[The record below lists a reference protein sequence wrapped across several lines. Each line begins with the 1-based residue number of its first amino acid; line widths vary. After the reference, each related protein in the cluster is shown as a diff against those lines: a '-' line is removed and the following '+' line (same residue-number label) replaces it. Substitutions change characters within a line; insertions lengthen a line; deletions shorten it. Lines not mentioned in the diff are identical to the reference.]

1 MKKKLLIPFVLL
13 TLALLTLTGA
23 RQAPSPNAAAPC
35 NDSIAAVDKKKDVVE
50 HDPLAD
56 PIEELQTRAQKKME
70 EKNFKELQDSA
81 AELAVVSARMSKEID
96 TGGQY
101 VISIRVLEDLD
112 KIDKLTKKIHSR
124 VK

>member
-1 MKKKLLIPFVLL
+1 MKNKLLVPFVLL
-13 TLALLTLTGA
+13 VLAVVQLWA
-23 RQAPSPNAAAPC
+23 RQTPSQNAANPC
-35 NDSIAAVDKKKDVVE
+35 NDSIAAADKKKEAVE

-56 PIEELQTRAQKKME
+56 PLEELRTRNQKKID

-81 AELAVVSARMSKEID
+81 AELAAVSARMSKEIE

-112 KIDKLTKKIHSR
+112 KAEKLTKKIRGR

>member
-1 MKKKLLIPFVLL
+1 MKNKLLIPIVLL
-13 TLALLTLTGA
+13 VFAGVQLWA
-23 RQAPSPNAAAPC
+23 RQTPSPNSANPC
-35 NDSIAAVDKKKDVVE
+35 NESIATADKKKEVIE

-56 PIEELQTRAQKKME
+56 PLVELRTRNQKKID

-81 AELAVVSARMSKEID
+81 AELAQVSARMSREIEA
-96 TGGQY
+96 GGQY

-112 KIDKLTKKIHSR
+112 KAEKLTKKIRGR

>member
-1 MKKKLLIPFVLL
+1 MKNKLLAPFVLL
-13 TLALLTLTGA
+13 VLAGVQLWA
-23 RQAPSPNAAAPC
+23 RQTPTQNAANPC
-35 NDSIAAVDKKKDVVE
+35 NDSIAAAEKKKEAVE

-56 PIEELQTRAQKKME
+56 PLEELRTRNQKKID

-81 AELAVVSARMSKEID
+81 AELAVVSARMSKEIEES
-96 TGGQY
+96 GQY

-112 KIDKLTKKIHSR
+112 KAEKLTKKIRGR

>member
-1 MKKKLLIPFVLL
+1 MKNKLLVPFVILV
-13 TLALLTLTGA
+13 LAGVQLWA
-23 RQAPSPNAAAPC
+23 RQTPAQNAANPC
-35 NDSIAAVDKKKDVVE
+35 NDSIAAADKKKDVVE

-56 PIEELQTRAQKKME
+56 PLEELRTRNQKKID

-81 AELAVVSARMSKEID
+81 AELAAVSAHMSKEIE

-112 KIDKLTKKIHSR
+112 KAEKMTKKIRGR

>member
-1 MKKKLLIPFVLL
+1 MKNKLLVPFVLL
-13 TLALLTLTGA
+13 VLAGVQVWA
-23 RQAPSPNAAAPC
+23 RQTPTPNAANPC
-35 NDSIAAVDKKKDVVE
+35 NDSIAAADKKKESVE

-56 PIEELQTRAQKKME
+56 PLEELRTRNQKKID

-81 AELAVVSARMSKEID
+81 AELAAVSARMSKEID
-96 TGGQY
+96 AGGQY

-112 KIDKLTKKIHSR
+112 KAEKLTKKIRGR

>member
-1 MKKKLLIPFVLL
+1 MKNKLLVPFVLL
-13 TLALLTLTGA
+13 VLAGVQLWA
-23 RQAPSPNAAAPC
+23 RQTPTQNAENPC
-35 NDSIAAVDKKKDVVE
+35 NDSIAAADKKREALE

-56 PIEELQTRAQKKME
+56 PLEELRTRNQKKID

-81 AELAVVSARMSKEID
+81 AELAAVSARMSKEIE

-112 KIDKLTKKIHSR
+112 KAEKLTKKIRGR